1 MELKLSAR
9 SGSSEPHG
17 LNVHPQRLTDTVNAA
32 SVSLTMN
39 ENSPKLHQ
47 IEEAEEQVRQQGP
60 DALQDIVAI
69 DAQQV
74 DRAEGQLGAAFWTVV
89 PRARGRA
96 QERFWD

>member
-47 IEEAEEQVRQQGP
+47 IE
-60 DALQDIVAI
+60 
-69 DAQQV
+69 
-74 DRAEGQLGAAFWTVV
+74 GAKKFGLAGC
-89 PRARGRA
+89 ARSL
-96 QERFWD
+96 